1 MPREIDLTKPLSA
14 EDVAYLRSRHPLP
27 VVERMIALAG
37 AEDSP
42 EPSAPAE
49 EPESTEEDP
58 AKAEATEEPDGTED
72 DTEEPDEDLIGDV
85 AEAAELYDPFT
96 HTTVEVREYMKQA
109 DPEERERVRKVELD
123 RTDREPRT
131 SITEYNPA

>member
-1 MPREIDLTKPLSA
+1 MPREIDMSKPLSA
-14 EDVAYLRSRHPLP
+14 EDVAYLKARHPLP

-72 DTEEPDEDLIGDV
+72 ATEEPDEDLIGDV
-85 AEAAELYDPFT
+85 AELYDPFT